1 MKKSGRFV
9 GYKNTKKKGNNKIYM
24 IFSVFLPCRKYTY
37 ISNISNQQQH
47 LYETTLTFFNSNSF
61 HCSTDDEGFR
71 LNDAKHKH
79 QL

>member
-37 ISNISNQQQH
+37 ITQVSDLDFEVEFI
-47 LYETTLTFFNSNSF
+47 
-61 HCSTDDEGFR
+61 
-71 LNDAKHKH
+71 A
-79 QL
+79 